1 MKNKLI
7 ISVSILII
15 LFSGACKSKPAP
27 VANTQPVNTTTP
39 PVTATT
45 PSTPSTTGPS
55 GSTVNTT
62 SPNTTTGNTYGA
74 SSGSGYRHQS
84 GIILDGAASYT
95 VVRGDTLS
103 RIARRH
109 YGDGSLYPLILMVS
123 DNIND
128 LDKIYPRMQ
137 LTLPA
142 LRANMDD
149 PAVRQNINSYFLQI
163 ANIEEQRGRRRTAAL
178 IRAHARQ

>member
-1 MKNKLI
+1 MNKLI
-7 ISVSILII
+7 ISASILII
-15 LFSGACKSKPAP
+15 LFSGACKSRPSP
-27 VANTQPVNTTTP
+27 VAQTPPASSSTQPVNTTTP
-39 PVTATT
+39 SA
-45 PSTPSTTGPS
+45 PSSTTPS

-62 SPNTTTGNTYGA
+62 TPNTTTGNTYGA
-74 SSGSGYRHQS
+74 SSGGGSRHQS

-95 VVRGDTLS
+95 VVRGDTLN

-137 LTLPA
+137 MTLPA

-149 PAVRQNINSYFLQI
+149 PTARQNINRYFLQI
-163 ANIEEQRGRRRTAAL
+163 ADIEEQRGRRRTAAL
-178 IRAHARQ
+178 IRSHARQ